1 MLTPSNA
8 QFQNHGNHCAGRSPS
23 NLRNVDRFDVR
34 KAFIKTASIFF
45 SVLLILPKV
54 LLTAQTDV
62 ATIVQRSVEA
72 NNRDWDADAQFAYT
86 EQDLDGKGI
95 RKTYD
100 VTYVLGSPYERLI
113 AINGTALSDSQ
124 RAQQQR
130 KYDEML
136 SQRKSES
143 PEKHAQR
150 IGKFQME
157 RRRDH
162 GMLDELTKAFDFH
175 LQGEHKVAGYS
186 VYLLNATPR
195 RGYQPPNRDTQVLTG
210 MEGRLWIDKKTF
222 QRVKVEAHVIHPV
235 IIEGF
240 LAQVQPGTRFEV
252 EKAPVE
258 GDIWLVK
265 HYSMRASAK
274 VFFVVPHHAE
284 EDDVY
289 TNYHRQTSAPGD
301 TATSTPRGNESPN
314 R

>member
-1 MLTPSNA
+1 M
-8 QFQNHGNHCAGRSPS
+8 
-23 NLRNVDRFDVR
+23 R
-34 KAFIKTASIFF
+34 KAFIKTALLFF
-45 SVLLILPKV
+45 SGLVILPKV
-54 LLTAQTDV
+54 PLTAQTDV

-72 NNRDWDADAQFAYT
+72 NNRDWDADPQFAYT
-86 EQDLDGKGI
+86 EQDLDAKGI

-100 VTYVLGSPYERLI
+100 VTNVLGSPYERLI
-113 AINGTALSDSQ
+113 AINGKSLSESQ
-124 RAQQQR
+124 NAGQQR

-143 PEKHAQR
+143 SEKRAQR
-150 IGKFQME
+150 IGKFEAE
-157 RRRDH
+157 RRRNH
-162 GMLDELTKAFDFH
+162 AMLDELTRAFDFH
-175 LQGEHKVAGYS
+175 LQGEHQISGYS

-195 RGYQPPNRDTQVLTG
+195 RGYKPPNRDTQVLTG

-222 QRVKVEAHVIHPV
+222 QWVRVEAHVIHPV
-235 IIEGF
+235 TIEGF

-274 VFFVVPHHAE
+274 VLFLVSHHAE
-284 EDDVY
+284 EDDIY
-289 TNYHRQTSAPGD
+289 TDYHRQASAPSD
-301 TATSTPRGNESPN
+301 TAQSTQQKAAPQR